1 MIVYHFTPS
10 EFALKALR
18 DRRLKISR
26 INELNDPFEF
36 CAADFSHSDTKAKLE
51 TFKNQVN
58 EQYGVICFSE
68 HYHDPV
74 LWSHYADGHRGVALV
89 FEIPD
94 DQVISIDY
102 QPERLRLDVDAII
115 QCGGFSESDLNKLIS
130 TKFSSWRY
138 EKEIRMMCGLND
150 HFCQIDSKGKKVY
163 FESLSLESFGLDPL
177 KLIGLIR
184 GIRCDLTP
192 TDIASELLAADT
204 LPVQDIQ
211 LDLSSFQIISGKTY
225 PVDGVRSFSACCFR
239 V

>member
-1 MIVYHFTPS
+1 MIVYHFISS

-36 CAADFSHSDTKAKLE
+36 CAVYFSDVDTKIKLE
-51 TFKNQVN
+51 TFKNRVN
-58 EQYGVICFSE
+58 GQYGVICFSE
-68 HYHDPV
+68 QYHDPV

-89 FEIPD
+89 FEISD
-94 DQVISIDY
+94 DYAIPIDY
-102 QPERLRLDVDAII
+102 QPERFKLDVDAAI
-115 QCGGFSESDLNKLIS
+115 QRGGFDESYLNQLIS
-130 TKFSSWRY
+130 TRFSSWGY
-138 EKEIRMMCGLND
+138 EKEIRMTCRLSD
-150 HFCQIDSKGKKVY
+150 HFCQIDSKGRKVY

-192 TDIASELLAADT
+192 MDIAGELLAADT
-204 LPVQDIQ
+204 LSVQDTQ
-211 LDLSSFQIISGKTY
+211 LDLSSFRVISDKAY
-225 PVDGVRSFSACCFR
+225 PVNGVRSFSACCFR

>member
-1 MIVYHFTPS
+1 MIAYHFISS

-18 DRRLKISR
+18 DRRLKIAR

-36 CAADFSHSDTKAKLE
+36 CAADFTDADTRIKLE
-51 TFKNQVN
+51 IFKNQVN
-58 EQYGVICFSE
+58 ERYGIICFSE
-68 HYHDPV
+68 AYQDPV

-94 DQVISIDY
+94 DKAIHIDY
-102 QPERLRLDVDAII
+102 QPKRFHWDVDAAIK
-115 QCGGFSESDLNKLIS
+115 CGGFAESDLSKLIS

-138 EKEIRMMCGLND
+138 ENEIRMACTLSD

-163 FESLSLESFGLDPL
+163 FESLSLESYGVDAL

-184 GIRCDLTP
+184 GVRCDLNAA
-192 TDIASELLAADT
+192 DIAGELLAVDM
-204 LPVQDIQ
+204 LPVQDTR
-211 LDLSSFQIISGKTY
+211 LDVSSFQIVAGETY
-225 PVDGVRSFSACCFR
+225 PINGVRSFSACCFR